1 MSFDQSAGSVWTHVS
16 PIFLSLFVGTG
27 DECSIETGI
36 RFAMLVVDTNGD
48 ATGST
53 TSQVSD
59 ASACTTR
66 SINEA
71 WSTSIAGSEVD
82 ISMKRALRQ
91 GDAHVLNIYFT
102 TLDIGLLGYA
112 YLPAG
117 YVTNRILDGVSVTDT
132 AIVGGSSEFF
142 NEGVSRF
149 EKK

>member
-1 MSFDQSAGSVWTHVS
+1 MSFDQSVGSVWTHVS

-71 WSTSIAGSEVD
+71 WYTSTRYSEVER
-82 ISMKRALRQ
+82 SMKRALRR
-91 GDAHVLNIYFT
+91 GDASVLNAYFT
-102 TLDIGLLGYA
+102 GLRAGLLGYA
-112 YLPAG
+112 SFPDR
-117 YVTNRILDGVSVTDT
+117 YVTDQILDGISVTDT
-132 AIVGGSSEFF
+132 AIVGGYIPFD
-142 NEGVSRF
+142 EGVSRF
-149 EKK
+149 EEK